1 MIIKCKMCGGDIELS
16 ADKTYGTCDYCG
28 STMTFP
34 KVDDDHRANLFNRA
48 NHFRRQNE
56 FDKAVSAY
64 ERILNE
70 DNTDAE
76 AHWGV
81 VLSRFGIE
89 YVEDPVSHERIPTC
103 HRVQVTSI
111 LTDADYLAALEFAP
125 DSYSRDLYTAEAKRI
140 ADIQK
145 GILAISAQEKP
156 YDVFICYKETDEAG
170 SRTKDSTIAQ
180 DIYYQLKQEGFNVFF
195 ARITLEDKL
204 GQQYEPYIFAALNS
218 AKVMLVVGTKPEHF
232 NAVWVKNE
240 WIRYLALMKQDR
252 SRLLIPCYRDM
263 DAYDLPDELSTLQSQ
278 DMSKIGF
285 MQDLLRGVRKVLGVS
300 QPQQPTP
307 SMQAAT
313 AAPINAVSP
322 LVKRIF
328 MFLEDGAWAS
338 ADEYCEKVLD
348 LEPENAQAYLGK
360 LMAGL
365 KVHKREQLQ
374 DCAESFERNLDFQ
387 KALRFGDD
395 ALKTKLQEDIAKIKF
410 RNEQARLESHYQ
422 KANEMM
428 QRANSEDAFK
438 KAASEFDRAR
448 DYKDAMVKLDK
459 CLELAE
465 CARKEASY
473 TLAKSQMSV
482 NTEISYNAAI
492 QAFRKIPGWK
502 DADVLIPVCEQKI
515 LELREK
521 AEEERLAQIQ
531 RAEQLLAERKRLAEE
546 EQKRQEAARKR
557 NILLGVAAVI
567 AATII
572 AVLLMMVNAN
582 AIKEHYAQAEALLA
596 AGDEMGALALYQKAG
611 NYEDSLARQRSI
623 LASLDVKLDASRDN
637 TLGLK
642 KNGQVLCVGE
652 NEYKQCYPNAWDAVA
667 VAAGNGF
674 NVMLKTD
681 GTVKA
686 NGYNEEGQCK
696 VGSWRDIVAVFAGDY
711 CAYGLKADGT
721 VVAAGPHNGEWNDD
735 GQYNVSDWKNIV
747 SIAGGNSHTI
757 GLKADGT
764 VVAVGDNENG
774 QCHVSGW
781 QDIVAVSAGFEHT
794 VGLKA
799 DGTVVAVGSNSQ
811 NQCNVSSWKDIV
823 AISAGYHF
831 TVGLKADGTVVAV
844 GVNADGQCKVG
855 SWKDIVAIAA
865 GAHHTVG
872 LKADGTVVA
881 VGSKLDGKCDVEKW
895 NLLK

>member
-34 KVDDDHRANLFNRA
+34 KVDDDRRVNLFNRA

-125 DSYSRDLYTAEAKRI
+125 DSYSRDLYAAEAKRI
-140 ADIQK
+140 VDIQK

-170 SRTKDSTIAQ
+170 SRTKDSSIAQ

-204 GQQYEPYIFAALNS
+204 GQQYEPFIFAALNS

-240 WIRYLALMKQDR
+240 WSRYLALMKQER

-263 DAYDLPDELSTLQSQ
+263 DAYDLPDELSALQSQ

-285 MQDLLRGVRKVLGVS
+285 MQDLIRGVRKVLGVS
-300 QPQQPTP
+300 QPQQPIP

-328 MFLEDGAWAS
+328 MFLEDGDWAS

-348 LEPENAQAYLGK
+348 LDPENAQAYLGK
-360 LMAGL
+360 LMADL
-365 KVHKREQLQ
+365 KVHKQEQLQ
-374 DCAESFERNLDFQ
+374 DCAEPFERNLNFQ

-465 CARKEASY
+465 RARTEALY

-502 DADVLIPVCEQKI
+502 DADALIPVCEQKI
-515 LELREK
+515 RELREK
-521 AEEERLAQIQ
+521 AEEERLAQIL
-531 RAEQLLAERKRLAEE
+531 RAEQLQAERKRLAEE

-623 LASLDVKLDASRDN
+623 LASLDVKLDASDDN

-642 KNGQVLCVGE
+642 QNGQVLCVGD
-652 NEYKQCYPNAWDAVA
+652 NDYKQCYPNVWDAVA
-667 VAAGNGF
+667 VAAGSGF
-674 NVMLKTD
+674 NVMLKAD
-681 GTVKA
+681 GKVEA
-686 NGYNEEGQCK
+686 NGNNERGQCN
-696 VGSWRDIVAVFAGDY
+696 VGGWRDIVAVFAGDF

-721 VVAAGPHNGEWNDD
+721 VVAAGPHNGEWSDH
-735 GQYNVSDWKNIV
+735 GQYNVSSWRNII
-747 SIAGGNSHTI
+747 SMAGGTYHI
-757 GLKADGT
+757 AGLKADGT
-764 VVAVGDNENG
+764 VVAVGENEDG
-774 QCHVSGW
+774 QCNVSGW
-781 QDIVAVSAGFEHT
+781 RDIVAVSAGFEHT

-811 NQCNVSSWKDIV
+811 KQCNVSGWKDIV
-823 AISAGYHF
+823 AIAAGDFF

-865 GAHHTVG
+865 GSSHTVG
-872 LKADGTVVA
+872 LKSDGTVVA
-881 VGSKLDGKCDVEKW
+881 VGSKMDGKCDVEKW
-895 NLLK
+895 NLLQ